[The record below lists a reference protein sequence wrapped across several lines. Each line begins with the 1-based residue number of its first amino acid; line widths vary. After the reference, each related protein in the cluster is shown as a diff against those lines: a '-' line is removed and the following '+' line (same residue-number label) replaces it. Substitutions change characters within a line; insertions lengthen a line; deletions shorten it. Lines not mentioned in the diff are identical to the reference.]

1 MLDYAERLTTVMEQR
16 VKVYANIKSRAELY
30 QLHLK

>member
-1 MLDYAERLTTVMEQR
+1 MFDYAERLTSFMEQR
-16 VKVYANIKSRAELY
+16 VKIYANIKSRAELY